1 MVDETLLLRSRRS
14 RLKLSFT
21 HWWWLQRTPCVSNRR
36 DCSMILS
43 TAPLNIYGISLE
55 PAGAFTSLY
64 TLEWPYHKEENSP
77 DQIIPSFRLLES
89 TYLWRPTF
97 MKPVKPSTGIIQGR
111 QRSSGGL
118 WTYDG
123 ILRTVTADAYCRND
137 DGEQS
142 LSLSTE
148 PRQWQHADHRGS
160 TIRWRRHGECR
171 LEDALEFI
179 SPCRAASR

>member
-1 MVDETLLLRSRRS
+1 
-14 RLKLSFT
+14 
-21 HWWWLQRTPCVSNRR
+21 
-36 DCSMILS
+36 MILS

-111 QRSSGGL
+111 QRQ
-118 WTYDG
+118 
-123 ILRTVTADAYCRND
+123 LRRIMDLGRNFANSD
-137 DGEQS
+137 SRMRIVGTTMVS
-142 LSLSTE
+142 NLSLS
-148 PRQWQHADHRGS
+148 RQSLASGS
-160 TIRWRRHGECR
+160 MQTIGVLPFAGGGMDECR